1 MIIAFLVVI
10 GLCLGSFVNALV
22 YRLHMQSQKGK
33 KSGKQAASLSIVH
46 GRSLCPH
53 CKHELAA
60 KDLIPVLSW
69 LSLGGKCRYCR
80 KKIED
85 SPLVELATAGL
96 FVVSYV
102 FWPGGNTA
110 FGVSDWLNFGAWLV
124 FMTGFMALVIY
135 DLKWMLLP
143 NRVVYPLMLLAG
155 LLAVYNVIS
164 GDGLTDLYRLFG
176 SLAIAGGLFLLLFQ
190 ISDGKWIGGG
200 DVKLGLLSG
209 LLLADP
215 YKAFL
220 MLLLASTLGTFVVA
234 PGLATKHLKATSR
247 IPFGPFLIVST
258 IIVYLFGASII
269 DWYRRSFGI

>member
-1 MIIAFLVVI
+1 MIIAFLALI

-22 YRLHMQSQKGK
+22 WRLHEQAGGK
-33 KSGKQAASLSIVH
+33 KNKKSLSIIN
-46 GRSLCPH
+46 GRSMCPH
-53 CKHELAA
+53 CRHELTAN
-60 KDLIPVLSW
+60 DLIPVFSW

-80 KKIED
+80 KSIGWQY
-85 SPLVELATAGL
+85 PVVELSVSAL
-96 FVVSYV
+96 FVVSYL
-102 FWPGGNTA
+102 FWPGDTVTFELA
-110 FGVSDWLNFGAWLV
+110 DWLNFGAWLV
-124 FMTGFMALVIY
+124 FITGFMALLVY

-143 NRVVYPLMLLAG
+143 NKVVYPLMVLAG
-155 LLAVYNVIS
+155 LLAAYNVIS
-164 GDGLTDLYRLFG
+164 GDGVADVYRLLG

-190 ISDGKWIGGG
+190 VSDGKWIGGG

-247 IPFGPFLIVST
+247 IPFGPFLIIAT

-269 DWYRRSFGI
+269 DWYRQSFGL